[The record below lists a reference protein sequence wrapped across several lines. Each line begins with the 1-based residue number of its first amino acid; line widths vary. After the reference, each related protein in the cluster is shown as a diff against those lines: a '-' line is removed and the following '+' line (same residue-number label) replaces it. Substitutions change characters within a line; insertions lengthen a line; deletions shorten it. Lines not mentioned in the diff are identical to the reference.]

1 MPSEEKPFRLR
12 PRRPTSQRTNEV
24 RIWSTAFKR
33 LIHVIRMSSRRMGR
47 PGASPRSRN
56 HNQRCAVRV
65 SYSSNKAPG
74 QWRAHGR
81 YVARESATSVEGSK
95 GTGFGPGGQSVDPAG
110 VLGQWQNAGDERM
123 FKLII
128 SPEFG
133 ERMDLEAHTRALMTE
148 MERDLRTKLEWVAVA
163 HFNTSHPHVHIALRG
178 ITDRGHAL
186 RLERDY
192 IRVGIRSHAEDL
204 CTAQLGYRTHLDA
217 EEAQRRE
224 IDQYRYTSLDRL
236 IHRNAQSG
244 GGTTEEGSHFRVT
257 VDQESSALPGFLK
270 VQRHHVSAR
279 LHVLEKMG
287 LAEHEGFGIWYVR
300 RNFEDILRAMQRASD
315 RQKTLAAHGV
325 LLSDQR
331 LPLQVTPLGSIGDVE
346 GRVVGHG
353 QDDITGRAYVLIEGT
368 DAKVH
373 FVYQDNSIENA
384 RHRGLMRINSF
395 VRLRKNCDGRQAEFI
410 VDDLGDAEKLL
421 DSKRH
426 MRNFAQRLIKRG
438 GLSDEMPAWGGWL
451 GRYQATLLS
460 QRRMLEMTASHGR
473 SANARKP
480 GHPSID
486 NGQKL

>member
-12 PRRPTSQRTNEV
+12 PRRPTTQRTNEV

-33 LIHVIRMSSRRMGR
+33 LIHVVRMSSRRMGR
-47 PGASPRSRN
+47 AGGGARSRN

-65 SYSSNKAPG
+65 SYSTNKAPG

-81 YVARESATSVEGSK
+81 YVARESAKTTEGSK
-95 GTGFGPGGQSVDPAG
+95 GTGFGPARESVDVAG

-133 ERMDLEAHTRALMTE
+133 ERMDLEAHTHALMTQ
-148 MERDLRTKLEWVAVA
+148 MERDLGTTLEWVAVA

-178 ITDRGHAL
+178 ITDRGQAL
-186 RLERDY
+186 HLERDY
-192 IRVGIRSHAEDL
+192 IRLGIRRHAEDL
-204 CTAQLGYRTHLDA
+204 CTAQLGYRTGLDA

-236 IHRNAQSG
+236 IHHNVLSG
-244 GGTTEEGSHFRVT
+244 EGGTDEGSYFT
-257 VDQESSALPGFLK
+257 VIVEPNASVLHGFLK
-270 VQRHHVSAR
+270 VQQHHVAAR
-279 LHVLEKMG
+279 LLVLETMG
-287 LAEHEGFGIWYVR
+287 LAEHRGSKTWHVR
-300 RNFEDILRAMQRASD
+300 RDFEDVLRAMHRASD
-315 RQKTLAAHGV
+315 RQKTLTAHGA

-331 LPLQVTPLGSIGDVE
+331 LPLQVTPLGAVSDLE

-353 QDDITGRAYVLIEGT
+353 QEDITGRAYVLIEGT
-368 DAKVH
+368 DSKVH
-373 FVYQDNSIENA
+373 FIYQENSIEAA

-395 VRLRKNCDGRQAEFI
+395 VRIRKSSDDRRAKFI

-426 MRNFAQRLIKRG
+426 MRNLAQRLITRG
-438 GLSDEMPAWGGWL
+438 VLTDEPPGWSGWL
-451 GRYQATLLS
+451 GRYQATLYAHL
-460 QRRMLEMTASHGR
+460 RTLKGTAPQDR
-473 SANARKP
+473 DREKP
-480 GHPSID
+480 GGRGSV
-486 NGQKL
+486 

>member
-12 PRRPTSQRTNEV
+12 PRRPTPQRTNEV

-33 LIHVIRMSSRRMGR
+33 LIHVVRMSSRRMGR
-47 PGASPRSRN
+47 AGASARSRN

-81 YVARESATSVEGSK
+81 YVARESATSVDGSK
-95 GTGFGPGGQSVDPAG
+95 GTGFGPGGQSVDLAG

-133 ERMDLEAHTRALMTE
+133 ERMDLEAHTRALVTE
-148 MERDLRTKLEWVAVA
+148 MERDLSTTLQWVAVA

-192 IRVGIRSHAEDL
+192 IRVGIRRHAEDL
-204 CTAQLGYRTHLDA
+204 CTAQLGYRTQLDA

-236 IHRNAQSG
+236 IHRNVQSE

-257 VDQESSALPGFLK
+257 VDPNASALPEFLK
-270 VQRHHVSAR
+270 VQQHHVSAR
-279 LHVLEKMG
+279 LFVLEKMG

-315 RQKTLAAHGV
+315 HQKTLAAHGA

-331 LPLQVTPLGSIGDVE
+331 LPLQVTPLGSVGDLE

-353 QDDITGRAYVLIEGT
+353 QDDSTGRAYVLIEGT

-373 FVYQDNSIENA
+373 FMYQETSIETA

-395 VRLRKNCDGRQAEFI
+395 VRLHKSRDGRRAKLI
-410 VDDLGDAEKLL
+410 VEDLGDAEKLL
-421 DSKRH
+421 QSQRH
-426 MRNFAQRLIKRG
+426 MRDLAQRLIGCG
-438 GLSDEMPAWGGWL
+438 GLADELPAWGGWL
-451 GRYQATLLS
+451 GRYQAALQS
-460 QRRMLEMTASHGR
+460 QLRALEATAAQSPNRERPTVRRGEPER
-473 SANARKP
+473 R
-480 GHPSID
+480 
-486 NGQKL
+486 